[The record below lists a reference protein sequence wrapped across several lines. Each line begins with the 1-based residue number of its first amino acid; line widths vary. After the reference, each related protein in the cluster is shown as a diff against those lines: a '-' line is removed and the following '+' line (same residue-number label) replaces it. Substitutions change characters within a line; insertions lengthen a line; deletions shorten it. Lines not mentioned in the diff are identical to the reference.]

1 MLLGLDDF
9 SRINLLNGHAF
20 GNTVLRM
27 FAQST
32 QRLIPEGASMFRLDG
47 DVFAIVMDG
56 AGCAAMEE
64 LYHAIHVVANRQ
76 HTIDDLSFF
85 CMVSAGIAMIGQ
97 DAQSAQDL
105 LRNAENALE
114 ESKQR
119 GKNTSTFFSSATI
132 ATKLRR
138 LEISDYMQSSVLD
151 DMKNF
156 ELYYQPLV
164 CAETM
169 DIAGAEALLRWSS
182 KEHGQLSPVEFIPV
196 LESYGLIGQ
205 VGRWVLEQSFTQCKR
220 WSETHPGFI
229 MDVNI
234 SYLQLLDADFVPF
247 VEQLVERTGVDPASI
262 VLEMTESYFVTDMD
276 ALRAT
281 FDRLR
286 SIGIRIAMDDFGTGY
301 SSLGLLAQSPAD
313 IVKIDRLFIK
323 DIHREAFNRAFI
335 DAVIELCH
343 SVGIEVTVEGVE
355 EPTELDAV
363 RAIGADSIQGFFVS
377 CPIPA
382 HSFEERFITPQ
393 TAS

>member
-1 MLLGLDDF
+1 MIDKYVEAHTCYQGMEVTPD
-9 SRINLLNGHAF
+9 G
-20 GNTVLRM
+20 VL
-27 FAQST
+27 
-32 QRLIPEGASMFRLDG
+32 
-47 DVFAIVMDG
+47 
-56 AGCAAMEE
+56 
-64 LYHAIHVVANRQ
+64 
-76 HTIDDLSFF
+76 
-85 CMVSAGIAMIGQ
+85 
-97 DAQSAQDL
+97 
-105 LRNAENALE
+105 
-114 ESKQR
+114 
-119 GKNTSTFFSSATI
+119 
-132 ATKLRR
+132 
-138 LEISDYMQSSVLD
+138 
-151 DMKNF
+151 
-156 ELYYQPLV
+156 
-164 CAETM
+164 
-169 DIAGAEALLRWSS
+169 
-182 KEHGQLSPVEFIPV
+182 
-196 LESYGLIGQ
+196 
-205 VGRWVLEQSFTQCKR
+205 CK
-220 WSETHPGFI
+220 
-229 MDVNI
+229 
-234 SYLQLLDADFVPF
+234 DADGNEVLVPGKS
-247 VEQLVERTGVDPASI
+247 VICAVGH
-262 VLEMTESYFVTDMD
+262 